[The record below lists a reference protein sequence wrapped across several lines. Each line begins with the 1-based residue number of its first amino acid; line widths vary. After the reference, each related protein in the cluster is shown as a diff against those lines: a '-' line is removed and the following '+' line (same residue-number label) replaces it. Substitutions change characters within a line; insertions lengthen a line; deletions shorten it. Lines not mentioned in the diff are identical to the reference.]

1 MSRYL
6 KKKVNCPDMEP
17 TWSTWDFPSK
27 ANLQRIV
34 CQRTG
39 TWDGQTIINHLHA
52 KPWHP
57 SSSVLVFLGIFS
69 GIFMDLLG
77 CPCEGQRP
85 LRLDPRS
92 RGKCHKPR
100 LPHKGIIRER
110 QFDMKFWWIRM
121 PKLFCEDLTRFLKQI
136 EWHWYELVWNASR
149 IARARSVPARV
160 LGPSCCRCWGS
171 LALQHLQQSCWKTR
185 FNSPNAQGPSHLQL
199 SASTWPRHRGRLLRR
214 GAECSEC
221 SDATQA
227 MQRNNHLRCWPHLEN
242 SQSCFVF
249 TGFRWFFYHAS
260 WKIQEPLPIP
270 WILWI
275 SPASRLRSPNC
286 WKMARCSL
294 AASRR
299 PAASRSR
306 SVKTTNQSIIAIAI
320 AHFYPIWNG
329 LLRAQVQKKMKKEH
343 DIEMEWH

>member
-199 SASTWPRHRGRLLRR
+199 SASTWPRHRG
-214 GAECSEC
+214 GCSAGEP
-221 SDATQA
+221 SAPSAPTQ
-227 MQRNNHLRCWPHLEN
+227 HKRCNGTIICDVDHILKIVKVASFSLDSVDFSTMHLEK
-242 SQSCFVF
+242 SKSLFQYRESCESVRPLGYDLP
-249 TGFRWFFYHAS
+249 TAGRWLAAR
-260 WKIQEPLPIP
+260 WLPQDVPLPAAAAA
-270 WILWI
+270 LKLQT
-275 SPASRLRSPNC
+275 SPS
-286 WKMARCSL
+286 
-294 AASRR
+294 
-299 PAASRSR
+299 
-306 SVKTTNQSIIAIAI
+306 
-320 AHFYPIWNG
+320 
-329 LLRAQVQKKMKKEH
+329 
-343 DIEMEWH
+343 